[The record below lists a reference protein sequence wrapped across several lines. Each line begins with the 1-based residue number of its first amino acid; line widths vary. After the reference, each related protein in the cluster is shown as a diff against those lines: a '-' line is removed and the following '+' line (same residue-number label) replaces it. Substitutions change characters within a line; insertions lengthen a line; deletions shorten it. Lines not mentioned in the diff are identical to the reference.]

1 MIKKITELVRTYI
14 KNMERKR
21 LLIVALALV
30 GIIFIIFGDFF
41 KKEREFELGVIH
53 EQVESEEAVAKV
65 NEQFITDISEMEAQ
79 YEKNLQTMLSKI
91 NGITEVEVMVNIDS
105 TNVQMYEKDIVFG
118 SQTTVETDQGGGRRT
133 VEDET
138 KETKVVYVRQGDQEV
153 PVLLK
158 TEKPLV
164 RGVFIIAKGVESATS
179 KQMVI
184 EAVSRVLDVPTYRI
198 SVLPK

>member
-1 MIKKITELVRTYI
+1 MIKRITELFRTYI
-14 KNMERKR
+14 KNMERKK
-21 LLIVALALV
+21 LLIVGLALV

-53 EQVESEEAVAKV
+53 EQAESEEAVAKV
-65 NEQFITDISEMEAQ
+65 NEQFITDISEMEAE
-79 YEKNLQTMLSKI
+79 YEKSLQTMLNKI

-118 SQTTVETDQGGGRRT
+118 SQTTVETDQSGGRRT

-164 RGVFIIAKGVESATS
+164 RGVFIIAKGVENATV
-179 KQMVI
+179 KQKVV

-198 SVLPK
+198 SVLAK

>member
-1 MIKKITELVRTYI
+1 MIKKITEFVRTYL
-14 KNMERKR
+14 KQMERKK
-21 LLIVALALV
+21 LLIVALALI
-30 GIIFIIFGDFF
+30 GIVFIIFGDFF
-41 KKEREFELGVIH
+41 KKERDLELGVIH

-65 NEQFITDISEMEAQ
+65 NEQFISDISEMEAQ
-79 YEKNLQTMLSKI
+79 YEKSLQEMLNKI

-164 RGVFIIAKGVESATS
+164 RGVFIIAKGVENATV
-179 KQMVI
+179 KQMVT

>member
-1 MIKKITELVRTYI
+1 
-14 KNMERKR
+14 MERKK
-21 LLIVALALV
+21 LIIIALAIV
-30 GIIFIIFGDFF
+30 GIMLIIFSDFL
-41 KKEREFELGVIH
+41 KKDRQFDLGVIH
-53 EQVESEEAVAKV
+53 EEIESEEATAKI
-65 NEQFITDISEMEAQ
+65 NEQFITDISEMETE
-79 YEKNLQTMLSKI
+79 YEKSLQAMLSKI

-118 SQTTVETDQGGGRRT
+118 SQTTVETDQGGGKRT

-138 KETKVVYVRQGDQEV
+138 KETKLVYVRQGDQEV

-164 RGVFIIAKGVESATS
+164 RGVFIIAKGVESATV
-179 KQMVI
+179 KQMVT